1 MIYPQMTIQ
10 FDEKTM
16 TASMKNIG
24 IVSIKKEAIRES
36 LAEREKNAIDP
47 FNKGFNF
54 DMSKIVLG
62 NKKKLMIY

>member
-1 MIYPQMTIQ
+1 
-10 FDEKTM
+10 
-16 TASMKNIG
+16 MKNIG